1 MYQKTNNS
9 DEKIS
14 DRNGEKTIED
24 FISFNRILDTVF
36 QAYYF
41 KDFVKLVMNHIS

>member
-9 DEKIS
+9 DGKIL
-14 DRNGEKTIED
+14 DRNGEITIED
-24 FISFNRILDTVF
+24 LISFNRILDTIF

-41 KDFVKLVMNHIS
+41 LDFVKLVS